1 MSELQMNEIQ
11 EAPFSKVS
19 VDEAY
24 SSEPWWYDVRGFLIL
39 TFAYRS
45 TLPAQIRLFGNNI
58 GKKHLEVAIGSGTLF
73 DLILK
78 AKRLRGKQME
88 SQVVGF
94 DYAPSMLAGA
104 KKRFK
109 KHKNIE
115 LHQADAAALPFD
127 NASFD
132 TANIANAIHCLPDI
146 ESSIQEMYRVLKP
159 GGTLAGNCL
168 LYPKGSTFLDSVSN
182 RINDWG
188 MKKGILHRPYRAQE
202 VKSLL
207 IKYGFQ
213 IKYEKIIGNCYDFV
227 AVK

>member
-1 MSELQMNEIQ
+1 MNELQ
-11 EAPFSKVS
+11 ASYPKKVA

-24 SSEPWWYDVRGFLIL
+24 SSEPWWYDVRGFMIL

-78 AKRLRGKQME
+78 VKRLTGRSIK

-104 KKRFK
+104 KKRFRK
-109 KHKNIE
+109 KNNIE
-115 LHQADAAALPFD
+115 LHQADAAKLHFESS
-127 NASFD
+127 SFD
-132 TANIANAIHCLPDI
+132 TANIANAIHCLPDV
-146 ESSIQEMYRVLKP
+146 ESSVKEMYRVLKP

-168 LYPKGSTFLDSVSN
+168 LYPKDHSFLDRISN
-182 RINDWG
+182 RINHWG
-188 MKKGILHRPYRAQE
+188 MKKGILHRPYEASE
-202 VKSLL
+202 VKDILS
-207 IKYGFQ
+207 KQGFK
-213 IKYEKIIGNCYDFV
+213 ITYEKVSGNCYDFI
-227 AVK
+227 ATK

>member
-1 MSELQMNEIQ
+1 MSELPMNEIQ
-11 EAPFSKVS
+11 ENSFRKVS

-58 GKKHLEVAIGSGTLF
+58 GKRHLEVAIGSGTLF

-78 AKRLRGKQME
+78 AKRLKGKRLENQI
-88 SQVVGF
+88 VGF

-109 KHKNIE
+109 KHRNIE
-115 LHQADAAALPFD
+115 LHQADAADLPYD
-127 NASFD
+127 SASFD
-132 TANIANAIHCLPDI
+132 TVNIANAIHCLPDI
-146 ESSIQEMYRVLKP
+146 ESSLQEMYRVLKP

-168 LYPKGSTFLDSVSN
+168 LYPKGTTLLDRISN
-182 RINDWG
+182 RINNWG
-188 MKKGILHRPYRAQE
+188 IKRGILHRPYMAQE
-202 VKSLL
+202 MKAMLR
-207 IKYGFQ
+207 KHGFQ
-213 IKYEKIIGNCYDFV
+213 IKYERIVGNCYDFV